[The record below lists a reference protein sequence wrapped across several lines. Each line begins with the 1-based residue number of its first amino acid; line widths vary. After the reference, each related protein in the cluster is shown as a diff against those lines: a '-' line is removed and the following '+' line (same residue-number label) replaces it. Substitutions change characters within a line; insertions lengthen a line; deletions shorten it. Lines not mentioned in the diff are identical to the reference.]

1 MFDFEKEI
9 VLENDFVLLRP
20 LKKEDKEHLL
30 VFSEKEP
37 DLWKFSLTSA
47 SGAENLDTYIA
58 SALKARNEKKD
69 YPFIVFDKQTN
80 SYAGST
86 RFYDFQLN
94 QQTVLIGYTWY
105 GKAYQGTGLN
115 KSCKLLMLSYAFENL
130 KMKRVEFRAD
140 INNDRSIK
148 AMKSIG
154 CKEEGVLRNHLQL
167 PDGKRRSS
175 IVMSILEEEW
185 YGGVKENLESKICRP
200 DRNRTCI

>member
-1 MFDFEKEI
+1 MFNFEKDI
-9 VLENDFVLLRP
+9 VLENDVVRMRP
-20 LKKEDKEHLL
+20 LRKDDTKHLL

-47 SGAENLDTYIA
+47 SGTENLGTYIDA
-58 SALKARNEKKD
+58 ALKARNEQKE
-69 YPFIVFDKQTN
+69 YPFIIFDKQTN
-80 SYAGST
+80 SYAGSS

-105 GKAYQGTGLN
+105 GKAHQGTGLN
-115 KSCKLLMLSYAFENL
+115 KNCKYLMLSYAFENL

-140 INNDRSIK
+140 INNEKSIR

-175 IVMSILEEEW
+175 IVLSILEEEW
-185 YGGVKENLESKICRP
+185 LDGVKNNLHKALG
-200 DRNRTCI
+200 